1 MSCLVNEASF
11 AVEEGVAEPDD
22 VDTAMKLGLNHPRG
36 PFEWREELGAG
47 RVVATLDTLAER
59 ARSKR
64 EAERYGVAESL
75 RERV

>member
-11 AVEEGVAEPDD
+11 AVEEGVAEPGD

-59 ARSKR
+59 ARSAHD
-64 EAERYGVAESL
+64 AERYRIADSL
-75 RERV
+75 LERV